1 MKLWLSLLLCALGS
15 VEVHADSG
23 TSALLA
29 TDLGLAADARALR
42 QGRVVARVVDA
53 ADDSEVVTIAAVHV
67 DATAAAFRACAERPA
82 CLLGHDELL
91 AAARVNPAS
100 ADEDL
105 GALQLDQRDRQHL
118 ERCRV
123 GKCGVR
129 LPAAAIERFQTE
141 VDWKSR
147 DAAPQASALF
157 RKTLADIVRSYAGAG
172 DAGLGSYEDNERG
185 TRVAAALEA
194 LFARPLPPLSLAPD
208 LRRQARSRPVSEASG
223 SDYLCW
229 RQERFW
235 MQNLVTLE
243 HVSLEQTANGTVVV
257 LVKQLY
263 ASHYFDAALSA
274 FAFEPDPAGGGLLLQ
289 MNRASADVRPS
300 GFTWVER
307 LLVNRLVRGR
317 LQRHLGALRER
328 IDSARLA
335 EGAHPPR

>member
-15 VEVHADSG
+15 VEVRADSG

-29 TDLGLAADARALR
+29 PDFGLEADARALR

-53 ADDSEVVTIAAVHV
+53 TGGSEVVTIAAVHV
-67 DATAAAFRACAERPA
+67 DATAAAFRTCAERPS

-91 AAARVNPAS
+91 GAARVNPAS

-105 GALQLDQRDRQHL
+105 GALQLDAHDRQHL

-129 LPAAAIERFQTE
+129 LSAAAIERFRTE
-141 VDWKSR
+141 VDWKGR

-157 RKTLADIVRSYAGAG
+157 RKTLAEIVRSYAGAG
-172 DAGLGSYEDNERG
+172 EAGLGTYQDNERG
-185 TRVAAALEA
+185 TSVAAALEA

-208 LRRQARSRPVSEASG
+208 LRRQPRPLPASPTSG
-223 SDYLCW
+223 DDYLCW

-243 HVSLEQTANGTVVV
+243 HVALEQTANGTVVV

-263 ASHYFDAALSA
+263 ASHYFDAELSA

-307 LLVNRLVRGR
+307 MLVNRLVRGR
-317 LQRHLGALRER
+317 LVRHLGALRER
-328 IDSARLA
+328 IDNERLA
-335 EGAHPPR
+335 EATHSTR